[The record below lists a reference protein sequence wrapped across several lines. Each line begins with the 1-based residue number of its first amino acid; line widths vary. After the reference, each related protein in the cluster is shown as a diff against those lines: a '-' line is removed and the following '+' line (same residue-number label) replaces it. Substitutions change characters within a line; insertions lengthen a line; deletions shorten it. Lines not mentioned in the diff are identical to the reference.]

1 MSWWIKQVESF
12 YREPENTYTSKRA
25 TIVCDTPQD
34 LPAYNAKQSDANDPF
49 ILVYGSD
56 ADVISNGRKYIL
68 NGSNQWIIQ
77 PQSGGGGGGSSEAVD
92 INYDNTQSGLSATNV
107 QAAIDELE
115 DEIDSIVPG
124 GDVDAEDV
132 GYNNIISGLTATNVQ
147 DAIDE
152 VVDSVESV
160 ETTAN
165 TALQPSDVVSTY
177 SATGTDPV
185 NGTAVASALSNS
197 GFITAGTTLAHYGIA
212 DAYISGGTIT
222 LGNNSITPGTSN
234 FSGSFNDLT
243 NKPTTIAGYGITD
256 AFSGDFDDLTDK
268 PTTLSGYGITDA
280 YISGGTITLGN
291 NSITPGTSDFSG
303 DFDDLTNKPTT
314 LAGYGITDA
323 SISNGTITL
332 GSNTLTPGTSNFSG
346 AFNDLTGKPTTL
358 AGYGITDASISNGTI
373 TLGNNTLTPGTSNFS
388 GAFTDLTGK
397 PTTLSGYGITD
408 ANISSGVITLG
419 SNTITPLTSS
429 DVTSTYNAL
438 GTDPV
443 NGIAVAAALAGG
455 GGGGTTIEPFTV
467 SRSST
472 SSTIKSG
479 SASGI
484 CINGWIC
491 CITGTASLQRS
502 SNTSSYN
509 FSQVF
514 QIDNSK
520 YYPTQNVYLA
530 SRISGSGLTYSSYPA
545 GTVTIT
551 SGGYISLN
559 QGYVSTTSQFTHDF
573 TLIYFIYD
581 TQQSE
586 TIRVWD
592 LEAQQLNSNPPSN
605 ITIINYYNYEQTQSL
620 PGGEGHF
627 AALDYT
633 ETEYVPRS

>member
-1 MSWWIKQVESF
+1 MSWWVKNVESF
-12 YREPENTYTSKRA
+12 YRPPESSYTSKRA
-25 TIVCDTPQD
+25 TIICDTPQD
-34 LPAYNAKQSDANDPF
+34 LPIYNERQNNPDDPF
-49 ILVYGSD
+49 ILIYGSD
-56 ADVISNGRKYIL
+56 AEIISTGRRYIL
-68 NGSNQWIIQ
+68 NGSNEWIIQ

-132 GYNNIISGLTATNVQ
+132 GYNNITSGLTATNVQ

-222 LGNNSITPGTSN
+222 LGNNSITPGTSD

-243 NKPTTIAGYGITD
+243 DKPTTIAGYGITD
-256 AFSGDFDDLTDK
+256 AFSGSFTDLTDK

-291 NSITPGTSDFSG
+291 NSI
-303 DFDDLTNKPTT
+303 
-314 LAGYGITDA
+314 
-323 SISNGTITL
+323 
-332 GSNTLTPGTSNFSG
+332 TPGTSNFSG

-388 GAFTDLTGK
+388 GAFVDLTGK

-443 NGIAVAAALAGG
+443 NGIAVAQAIAGG
-455 GGGGTTIEPFTV
+455 GGGGIKIEPFTITFNSSISSKYTKNYIAFCV
-467 SRSST
+467 NDIFCYISIYIAETGNPGATTGKPSTIATIDDSKYFPNTLALYTFAGEGEITTSTNYTGIKGITRLGKLSRSIELSNV
-472 SSTIKSG
+472 SSVSG
-479 SASGI
+479 
-484 CINGWIC
+484 NLH
-491 CITGTASLQRS
+491 TLVLTA
-502 SNTSSYN
+502 
-509 FSQVF
+509 F
-514 QIDNSK
+514 
-520 YYPTQNVYLA
+520 YP
-530 SRISGSGLTYSSYPA
+530 
-545 GTVTIT
+545 
-551 SGGYISLN
+551 
-559 QGYVSTTSQFTHDF
+559 
-573 TLIYFIYD
+573 IYD
-581 TQQSE
+581 
-586 TIRVWD
+586 
-592 LEAQQLNSNPPSN
+592 
-605 ITIINYYNYEQTQSL
+605 ITEN
-620 PGGEGHF
+620 GEI
-627 AALDYT
+627 
-633 ETEYVPRS
+633 VPRS

>member
-1 MSWWIKQVESF
+1 MSWWVKNVESF
-12 YREPENTYTSKRA
+12 YRPPESAYTSKRA
-25 TIVCDTPQD
+25 TIICDTPQD
-34 LPAYNAKQSDANDPF
+34 LPAYNERQSDENDPF
-49 ILVYGSD
+49 ILMYGSD

-77 PQSGGGGGGSSEAVD
+77 PQSGGGGGSSEAID

-132 GYNNIISGLTATNVQ
+132 GYNNITSGLTATNVQ

-177 SATGTDPV
+177 SPTGTDPV

-234 FSGSFNDLT
+234 FSG
-243 NKPTTIAGYGITD
+243 
-256 AFSGDFDDLTDK
+256 
-268 PTTLSGYGITDA
+268 
-280 YISGGTITLGN
+280 
-291 NSITPGTSDFSG
+291 
-303 DFDDLTNKPTT
+303 
-314 LAGYGITDA
+314 
-323 SISNGTITL
+323 
-332 GSNTLTPGTSNFSG
+332 

-388 GAFTDLTGK
+388 GAFVDLTGK

-419 SNTITPLTSS
+419 SDTITPLTAS

-455 GGGGTTIEPFTV
+455 GGGEKWETFGANKLTSDSGFSTGYFFGYCINGLCILAGTFNITKINWSSVPYQFSSVYRINDSRFYPPSGTGTGNLSWNAATSTYCSGYTNVTTLANSLV
-467 SRSST
+467 SIDTFGQISFYFGYSGRPT
-472 SSTIKSG
+472 G
-479 SASGI
+479 SASQTVTVTFS
-484 CINGWIC
+484 
-491 CITGTASLQRS
+491 IT
-502 SNTSSYN
+502 
-509 FSQVF
+509 
-514 QIDNSK
+514 
-520 YYPTQNVYLA
+520 
-530 SRISGSGLTYSSYPA
+530 YPA
-545 GTVTIT
+545 LERTEDGE
-551 SGGYISLN
+551 
-559 QGYVSTTSQFTHDF
+559 
-573 TLIYFIYD
+573 FI
-581 TQQSE
+581 
-586 TIRVWD
+586 
-592 LEAQQLNSNPPSN
+592 
-605 ITIINYYNYEQTQSL
+605 
-620 PGGEGHF
+620 
-627 AALDYT
+627 
-633 ETEYVPRS
+633 PRS

>member
-34 LPAYNAKQSDANDPF
+34 LPAYNAKQSDTNDPF

-77 PQSGGGGGGSSEAVD
+77 PQSGGGGGSSEAVD

-124 GDVDAEDV
+124 GDVDAVDV
-132 GYNNIISGLTATNVQ
+132 GYNNTTSGLTATNVQ
-147 DAIDE
+147 AAIDE

-268 PTTLSGYGITDA
+268 PTTISGYGITDA
-280 YISGGTITLGN
+280 YISGGTITLGS
-291 NSITPGTSDFSG
+291 NSI
-303 DFDDLTNKPTT
+303 
-314 LAGYGITDA
+314 
-323 SISNGTITL
+323 
-332 GSNTLTPGTSNFSG
+332 TPGTSNFSG

-358 AGYGITDASISNGTI
+358 AGYGITDANISNGTI

-388 GAFTDLTGK
+388 GAFVDLTGK

-419 SNTITPLTSS
+419 NNTITPLTSS

-443 NGIAVAAALAGG
+443 NGIAVAQAIAGGG
-455 GGGGTTIEPFTV
+455 GGGGTTIETFTIN
-467 SRSST
+467 RKDT
-472 SSTIKSG
+472 SSGVNYVTG
-479 SASGI
+479 T
-484 CINGWIC
+484 CINGCIC
-491 CITGTASLQRS
+491 FVQGFIIRD
-502 SNTSSYN
+502 SYN
-509 FSQVF
+509 WGTGYS
-514 QIDNSK
+514 SWM
-520 YYPTQNVYLA
+520 QNVISDPKFYPAKDVHAIIRIDQSIAA
-530 SRISGSGLTYSSYPA
+530 SGFGEAKMVIYASTGDVLLNFYTSKGTQKVTFEFCVSYP
-545 GTVTIT
+545 
-551 SGGYISLN
+551 
-559 QGYVSTTSQFTHDF
+559 
-573 TLIYFIYD
+573 IYN

-592 LEAQQLNSNPPSN
+592 VEAQQLNSNPPSN

>member
-1 MSWWIKQVESF
+1 MSWWVKNVESF
-12 YREPENTYTSKRA
+12 YRPPESAYTSKRA
-25 TIVCDTPQD
+25 TIICDTPQD
-34 LPAYNAKQSDANDPF
+34 LPAYNERQSDENDPF
-49 ILVYGSD
+49 ILMYGSD

-68 NGSNQWIIQ
+68 NGSNEWIIQ

-132 GYNNIISGLTATNVQ
+132 GYNNITSGLTATNVQ

-280 YISGGTITLGN
+280 YISSGTITLGS

-346 AFNDLTGKPTTL
+346 AFV
-358 AGYGITDASISNGTI
+358 
-373 TLGNNTLTPGTSNFS
+373 
-388 GAFTDLTGK
+388 DLTGK

-455 GGGGTTIEPFTV
+455 GGEKWETFGANKLTSDSGFSTGSFYGYCINGLCILAGTFKITKINWSSVPYQFSSVYRINDSKFYPPSGTGTGNLSWNATTSTYCSGYTNVTTLAESLV
-467 SRSST
+467 SIDTFGQISFYFGFNGRPG
-472 SSTIKSG
+472 G
-479 SASGI
+479 SASQTVTVSFS
-484 CINGWIC
+484 
-491 CITGTASLQRS
+491 IT
-502 SNTSSYN
+502 
-509 FSQVF
+509 
-514 QIDNSK
+514 
-520 YYPTQNVYLA
+520 
-530 SRISGSGLTYSSYPA
+530 YPA
-545 GTVTIT
+545 LERTGD
-551 SGGYISLN
+551 GE
-559 QGYVSTTSQFTHDF
+559 
-573 TLIYFIYD
+573 FI
-581 TQQSE
+581 
-586 TIRVWD
+586 
-592 LEAQQLNSNPPSN
+592 
-605 ITIINYYNYEQTQSL
+605 
-620 PGGEGHF
+620 
-627 AALDYT
+627 
-633 ETEYVPRS
+633 PRS

>member
-1 MSWWIKQVESF
+1 MSWWVKNVESF
-12 YREPENTYTSKRA
+12 YRPPESAYTSKRA
-25 TIVCDTPQD
+25 TIICDTPQD
-34 LPAYNAKQSDANDPF
+34 LPAYNERQSDENDPF
-49 ILVYGSD
+49 ILMYGSD

-77 PQSGGGGGGSSEAVD
+77 PQSGGGGGSSEAVD
-92 INYDNTQSGLSATNV
+92 INYDNSQSGLSATNV

-132 GYNNIISGLTATNVQ
+132 GYNNITSGLTATNVQ

-177 SATGTDPV
+177 SPTGTDPV

-256 AFSGDFDDLTDK
+256 AFSGSFTDLTDK
-268 PTTLSGYGITDA
+268 PTTISGYGITDA
-280 YISGGTITLGN
+280 YISGGTITLGS
-291 NSITPGTSDFSG
+291 NSI
-303 DFDDLTNKPTT
+303 
-314 LAGYGITDA
+314 
-323 SISNGTITL
+323 
-332 GSNTLTPGTSNFSG
+332 TPGTSNFSG

-388 GAFTDLTGK
+388 GAFVDLTGK

-429 DVTSTYNAL
+429 DVTSTYNSL

-443 NGIAVAAALAGG
+443 NGIAVAQAIAGGG
-455 GGGGTTIEPFTV
+455 GGGGTTIEPFTITFDESITPRYIKDYTAFCINNLFCYISIYIHDSGSGTPINSV
-467 SRSST
+467 ANIGKIDDSKYVPTYFSNSILVGIGSESRSST
-472 SSTIKSG
+472 TKGLVQIFISSRTIYFSE
-479 SASGI
+479 I
-484 CINGWIC
+484 
-491 CITGTASLQRS
+491 S
-502 SNTSSYN
+502 S
-509 FSQVF
+509 
-514 QIDNSK
+514 
-520 YYPTQNVYLA
+520 
-530 SRISGSGLTYSSYPA
+530 ISGTFKNLSVTAFYP
-545 GTVTIT
+545 
-551 SGGYISLN
+551 
-559 QGYVSTTSQFTHDF
+559 
-573 TLIYFIYD
+573 IYD
-581 TQQSE
+581 IQ
-586 TIRVWD
+586 D
-592 LEAQQLNSNPPSN
+592 
-605 ITIINYYNYEQTQSL
+605 
-620 PGGEGHF
+620 GK
-627 AALDYT
+627 
-633 ETEYVPRS
+633 YVPRS

>member
-12 YREPENTYTSKRA
+12 YREPESTYTSKRA

-34 LPAYNAKQSDANDPF
+34 LPAYNAKQSDTDDPF

-77 PQSGGGGGGSSEAVD
+77 PQSGGGGGSSEAVD

-132 GYNNIISGLTATNVQ
+132 GYNNITSGLTATNVQ

-152 VVDSVESV
+152 VVGSVENV
-160 ETTAN
+160 ETTVS

-177 SATGTDPV
+177 SPTGTDPV

-197 GFITAGTTLAHYGIA
+197 GFITAGTTLSHYGIA

-256 AFSGDFDDLTDK
+256 AFSGSFTDLTNK

-291 NSITPGTSDFSG
+291 NSITPGTS
-303 DFDDLTNKPTT
+303 
-314 LAGYGITDA
+314 
-323 SISNGTITL
+323 
-332 GSNTLTPGTSNFSG
+332 NFSG

-358 AGYGITDASISNGTI
+358 AGYGITDANISNGTI

-408 ANISSGVITLG
+408 ANISNGVITLG
-419 SNTITPLTSS
+419 NNSITPLTSS

-443 NGIAVAAALAGG
+443 NGIAVAQAIAGGG

-472 SSTIKSG
+472 SSSIKSG

-502 SNTSSYN
+502 GSTSSYN

-514 QIDNSK
+514 KIDDSK

-559 QGYVSTTSQFTHDF
+559 QGSVSSTSQFTHDF
-573 TLIYFIYD
+573 TLIYFIYN

-586 TIRVWD
+586 MIRVWD

-605 ITIINYYNYEQTQSL
+605 ITIINYYNYAETQTL
-620 PGGEGHF
+620 PGGEGHY

>member
-92 INYDNTQSGLSATNV
+92 INYDNSQSGLSATNV

-152 VVDSVESV
+152 VVGSVENV
-160 ETTAN
+160 ETTVS

-177 SATGTDPV
+177 SPTGTDPV

-268 PTTLSGYGITDA
+268 PTTISGYGITDA

-346 AFNDLTGKPTTL
+346 AFV
-358 AGYGITDASISNGTI
+358 
-373 TLGNNTLTPGTSNFS
+373 
-388 GAFTDLTGK
+388 DLTGK

-408 ANISSGVITLG
+408 ANISNGIITLG

-443 NGIAVAAALAGG
+443 NGIAVAQAIAGG

-514 QIDNSK
+514 KIDNSK

-530 SRISGSGLTYSSYPA
+530 SRISGSGLTYNSCPA
-545 GTVTIT
+545 GTVTID

-559 QGYVSTTSQFTHDF
+559 QGNVSSTSQFTHYF

>member
-1 MSWWIKQVESF
+1 MSWWVKNVESF
-12 YREPENTYTSKRA
+12 NRPPESAYTSKRA
-25 TIVCDTPQD
+25 TIICDTPQD
-34 LPAYNAKQSDANDPF
+34 LPIYNERQNNPDDPF
-49 ILVYGSD
+49 ILIYGSD
-56 ADVISNGRKYIL
+56 AEIISTGRRYIL
-68 NGSNQWIIQ
+68 NGSNEWIIQ

-132 GYNNIISGLTATNVQ
+132 GYNNITSGLTATNVQ

-177 SATGTDPV
+177 SPTGTDPV

-303 DFDDLTNKPTT
+303 
-314 LAGYGITDA
+314 
-323 SISNGTITL
+323 
-332 GSNTLTPGTSNFSG
+332 

-358 AGYGITDASISNGTI
+358 AGYGITDANISNGTI

-388 GAFTDLTGK
+388 GAFVDLTGK

-408 ANISSGVITLG
+408 ANISNGIITLG
-419 SNTITPLTSS
+419 NNSITPLTSS

-443 NGIAVAAALAGG
+443 NGIAVAQAIAGGG
-455 GGGGTTIEPFTV
+455 GGGGTTIETFTIEKL
-467 SRSST
+467 SSGNASILT
-472 SSTIKSG
+472 LDDY
-479 SASGI
+479 SAI
-484 CINGWIC
+484 CINGCIC
-491 CITGTASLQRS
+491 YITFFLSYTNAANMLNITPLNIVRIKPTETKYFPNKKYFGSLYWKH
-502 SNTSSYN
+502 TSSVIN
-509 FSQVF
+509 GTCS
-514 QIDNSK
+514 IATNGNI
-520 YYPTQNVYLA
+520 YYEKPTNTTVA
-530 SRISGSGLTYSSYPA
+530 PAPGSGAGQIQATISYP
-545 GTVTIT
+545 
-551 SGGYISLN
+551 
-559 QGYVSTTSQFTHDF
+559 
-573 TLIYFIYD
+573 IYD
-581 TQQSE
+581 IQ
-586 TIRVWD
+586 D
-592 LEAQQLNSNPPSN
+592 
-605 ITIINYYNYEQTQSL
+605 
-620 PGGEGHF
+620 G
-627 AALDYT
+627 
-633 ETEYVPRS
+633 EYVPRS

>member
-1 MSWWIKQVESF
+1 MSWWVKNVESF
-12 YREPENTYTSKRA
+12 YRPPESAYTSKRA
-25 TIVCDTPQD
+25 TIICDTPQD
-34 LPAYNAKQSDANDPF
+34 LPAYNERQSDENDPF
-49 ILVYGSD
+49 ILMYGSD

-68 NGSNQWIIQ
+68 NGSNEWIIQ
-77 PQSGGGGGGSSEAVD
+77 PQSGGGGGSSEAVD
-92 INYDNTQSGLSATNV
+92 INYDNSQSGLSATNV

-132 GYNNIISGLTATNVQ
+132 GYNNITSGLTATNVQ

-280 YISGGTITLGN
+280 
-291 NSITPGTSDFSG
+291 
-303 DFDDLTNKPTT
+303 
-314 LAGYGITDA
+314 

-332 GSNTLTPGTSNFSG
+332 GS
-346 AFNDLTGKPTTL
+346 
-358 AGYGITDASISNGTI
+358 
-373 TLGNNTLTPGTSNFS
+373 NTLTPGTSNFS

-419 SNTITPLTSS
+419 SNTITPLTAS

-443 NGIAVAAALAGG
+443 NGIAVAQAIAGGG
-455 GGGGTTIEPFTV
+455 GGGGTTLEKIEFELYTPQPNPTV
-467 SRSST
+467 DYFS
-472 SSTIKSG
+472 IV
-479 SASGI
+479 GI
-484 CINGWIC
+484 CINGCLCTIYGRV
-491 CITGTASLQRS
+491 TLK
-502 SNTSSYN
+502 SYN
-509 FSQVF
+509 FSSGYKNGAYL
-514 QIDNSK
+514 QIKNSK
-520 YYPTQNVYLA
+520 FYPTSDGY
-530 SRISGSGLTYSSYPA
+530 
-545 GTVTIT
+545 GTVYAAARNAT
-551 SGGYISLN
+551 STATYPYTPNAIVGIGFTGTLSLYY
-559 QGYVSTTSQFTHDF
+559 YVSAGSQTVRIDF
-573 TLIYFIYD
+573 EMTYPIY
-581 TQQSE
+581 
-586 TIRVWD
+586 
-592 LEAQQLNSNPPSN
+592 N
-605 ITIINYYNYEQTQSL
+605 IQDGQ
-620 PGGEGHF
+620 
-627 AALDYT
+627 
-633 ETEYVPRS
+633 YVPRS

>member
-1 MSWWIKQVESF
+1 MSWWVKNVESF
-12 YREPENTYTSKRA
+12 YRPPESAYTSKRA
-25 TIVCDTPQD
+25 TIICDTPQD
-34 LPAYNAKQSDANDPF
+34 LPAYNERQSDENDPF
-49 ILVYGSD
+49 ILMYGSD

-68 NGSNQWIIQ
+68 NGSNEWIIQ

-132 GYNNIISGLTATNVQ
+132 GYNNITSGLTATNVQ

-177 SATGTDPV
+177 SPTGTDPV

-222 LGNNSITPGTSN
+222 LGNNSITPGTSD

-280 YISGGTITLGN
+280 YISSGTITLGN

-303 DFDDLTNKPTT
+303 
-314 LAGYGITDA
+314 
-323 SISNGTITL
+323 
-332 GSNTLTPGTSNFSG
+332 
-346 AFNDLTGKPTTL
+346 AFVDLTGKPTTL
-358 AGYGITDASISNGTI
+358 AGYGITDANISNGTI

-388 GAFTDLTGK
+388 GAFVDLTGK

-408 ANISSGVITLG
+408 ANISNGIITLG
-419 SNTITPLTSS
+419 NNTITPLTSS

-443 NGIAVAAALAGG
+443 NGIAVAQAIAGGGG
-455 GGGGTTIEPFTV
+455 GGGGTTIETFTIN
-467 SRSST
+467 RKDASS
-472 SSTIKSG
+472 G
-479 SASGI
+479 ANYVQGI
-484 CINGWIC
+484 CINGCICFVQGWI
-491 CITGTASLQRS
+491 SR
-502 SNTSSYN
+502 SSYN
-509 FSQVF
+509 WGTGYHTW
-514 QIDNSK
+514 N
-520 YYPTQNVYLA
+520 QNV
-530 SRISGSGLTYSSYPA
+530 ISDSKFYPVKDVNTIIRFNQSNYSGFNPA
-545 GTVTIT
+545 QMDIYT
-551 SGGYISLN
+551 SGD
-559 QGYVSTTSQFTHDF
+559 VSFYFSTGNVPQNVSFRF
-573 TLIYFIYD
+573 CVAYPIY
-581 TQQSE
+581 
-586 TIRVWD
+586 
-592 LEAQQLNSNPPSN
+592 N
-605 ITIINYYNYEQTQSL
+605 IQD
-620 PGGEGHF
+620 G
-627 AALDYT
+627 
-633 ETEYVPRS
+633 EYVPRS